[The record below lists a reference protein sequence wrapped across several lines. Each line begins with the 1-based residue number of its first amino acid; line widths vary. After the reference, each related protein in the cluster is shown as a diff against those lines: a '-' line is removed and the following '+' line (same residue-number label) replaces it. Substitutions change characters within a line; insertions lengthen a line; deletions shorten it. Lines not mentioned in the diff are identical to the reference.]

1 MSQTWISRTCHV
13 TFLAN
18 YQKLRFGVKKNM
30 GPIRSSENQSP
41 IPNISNMDIK
51 PCLLIP
57 NDLFAFGK
65 KIGWEKMFNVHILAK
80 TLQLFHFTAFL
91 PIWAQF
97 IIECNMFRSKY
108 PCC

>member
-18 YQKLRFGVKKNM
+18 QKLRFGVKKQQKTM

-65 KIGWEKMFNVHILAK
+65 KIGWEKNYLIQNLCLEK
-80 TLQLFHFTAFL
+80 LDY
-91 PIWAQF
+91 I
-97 IIECNMFRSKY
+97 N
-108 PCC
+108 